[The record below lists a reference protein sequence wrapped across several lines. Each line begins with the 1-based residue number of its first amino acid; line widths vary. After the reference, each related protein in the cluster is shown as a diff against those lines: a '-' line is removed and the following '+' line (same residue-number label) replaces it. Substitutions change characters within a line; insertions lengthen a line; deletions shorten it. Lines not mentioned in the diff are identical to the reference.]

1 MKTIFQLV
9 AELQARDQSGAL
21 CTIIETKGSTPRH
34 ETSKMLVY
42 PDGTFTGTVGGGEVE
57 SRTIAEALEAIKEGK
72 PRLLRYS
79 MVDPGR
85 GDPGICGGTLE
96 IFVEPILSKPVLV
109 IIGAGH
115 VGKSLAHLAKWLG
128 FKVVLSDDRADLC
141 NAEIV
146 PEADEYFPVG
156 MKEFAAAF
164 PINGQTYIVLVTRGS
179 LIDIEGLP
187 ELLKSDAKYIGIIG
201 SKRRWIN
208 TQKGL
213 LEKGISR
220 EQLSR
225 VYSPIGMDIGAE
237 TPEEIAVSIMAE
249 ILAVKKGASGNTM
262 KMEPL
267 GEK

>member
-1 MKTIFQLV
+1 MKTIYQLV
-9 AELQARDQSGAL
+9 AELQANDQSGAL
-21 CTIIETKGSTPRH
+21 CTIVEAKGSTPRH

-57 SRTIAEALEAIKEGK
+57 SRTIAEALEALKDGK
-72 PRLLRYS
+72 SRILRYS

-85 GDPGICGGTLE
+85 GDPGICGGTME

-109 IIGAGH
+109 ILGAGH

-128 FKVVLSDDRADLC
+128 FRVVATDDRAELC

-146 PEADEYFPVG
+146 PEADAFYPVK
-156 MKEFAAAF
+156 MAEFARQF
-164 PINGQTYIVLVTRGS
+164 PINYHTYLVLVTRGS
-179 LIDIEGLP
+179 NVDIEGMP
-187 ELLKSDAKYIGIIG
+187 ELFSTPARYIGIIG

-213 LEKGISR
+213 LEKGVTR
-220 EQLSR
+220 DQLAR
-225 VYSPIGMDIGAE
+225 VYSPIGIELGAE
-237 TPEEIAVSIMAE
+237 TPEEISVSIMAE
-249 ILAVKKGASGNTM
+249 ILAIQKGASAKSM